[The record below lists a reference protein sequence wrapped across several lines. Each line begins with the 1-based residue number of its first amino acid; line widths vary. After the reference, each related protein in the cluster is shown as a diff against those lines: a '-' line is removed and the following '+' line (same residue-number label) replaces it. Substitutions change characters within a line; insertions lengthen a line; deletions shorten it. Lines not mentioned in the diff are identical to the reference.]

1 MHLVAVVSRAWGD
14 RLSRSSPPLAPPSRS
29 VVEQVPRLEKELF
42 RWLRTPAAQPD
53 EPLRAAFRELTRRM
67 RADGIP
73 TSRAIRSLAALEDT
87 LVDLME
93 RGDAT
98 PEGDAAPARD
108 ATPGAGD
115 RIRLAL
121 RGMLLDTVRAS
132 TALDARLSRERADAL
147 EFYGEVLVHE
157 IGNRIGAAQ
166 TAVELLRTPDL
177 EIAADRQDDLL
188 RLIAEG
194 VEQALKSVEDV
205 TALMV
210 AQARLQ
216 GEHLPVRQVMEQ
228 VVRTLNPIGRRHGVR
243 LETELDG
250 AGQVPVDGA
259 RMRLIL
265 TNLVMNGIRYR
276 HPERDGP
283 FVRVRAATGARELRV
298 EVEDNGRGIPEKE
311 QEEIFLYR
319 ERGSACDQEAVR
331 GSGLGLAVVAEAV
344 GQMGA
349 TLELESRV
357 MEGSTFRLRIP
368 VDSQATD

>member
-1 MHLVAVVSRAWGD
+1 MHLGAVVSRAWGD
-14 RLSRSSPPLAPPSRS
+14 RLSRSSPPLAPLSPR

-42 RWLRTPAAQPD
+42 RWLRTPASQPD
-53 EPLRAAFRELTRRM
+53 EALRTAFRKLTRGM
-67 RADGIP
+67 RAEGVP
-73 TSRAIRSLAALEDT
+73 TARAIRSLAVLEET
-87 LVDLME
+87 LVDFMVGDDTTLE
-93 RGDAT
+93 GDAPPTGDAT
-98 PEGDAAPARD
+98 RAD
-108 ATPGAGD
+108 GD

-166 TAVELLRTPDL
+166 TAVELLRTPEL
-177 EIAADRQDDLL
+177 EIAGDRQDDLL

-216 GEHLPVRQVMEQ
+216 GEDLPIRQVMEQ
-228 VVRTLNPIGRRHGVR
+228 VIRTLNPIGRRHGVR

-283 FVRVRAATGARELRV
+283 FVRIRAVMGARELRV
-298 EVEDNGRGIPEKE
+298 EVEDNGRGIAEEE
-311 QEEIFLYR
+311 QEEIFQYR

-344 GQMGA
+344 AQMGA

-368 VDSQATD
+368 VDAQVTD